1 MSALAVVETVADE
14 RPRPVAPSPRE
25 VLARSRQVSDAAVG
39 LLDEDALRMER
50 DRMALA
56 TVHSV
61 LAADGFERQFAQAS
75 HRAADNLACVVAMKA
90 AERTHGFS
98 RPVKP

>member
-1 MSALAVVETVADE
+1 MSALAVVEAVPEE
-14 RPRPVAPSPRE
+14 RPRPVAPTPRE
-25 VLARSRQVSDAAVG
+25 VLARSRRISKAAVG
-39 LLDEDALRMER
+39 LLDDEALRMER

-61 LAADGFERQFAQAS
+61 LAADGYERQFAQAS

-90 AERTHGFS
+90 ADRTHGFT
-98 RPVKP
+98 RMVKP

>member
-1 MSALAVVETVADE
+1 MSAVAVVEPVVEE
-14 RPRPVAPSPRE
+14 RPRPVAPTPRE
-25 VLARSRQVSDAAVG
+25 VLARSRRIAEASVD
-39 LLDEDALRMER
+39 LLDDEALRMER

-61 LAADGFERQFAQAS
+61 LAEDGYARQFAQAS

-90 AERTHGFS
+90 ADRTHGFT

>member
-1 MSALAVVETVADE
+1 MSAVVVEAVVVEE
-14 RPRPVAPSPRE
+14 RPRPVAPTPRE
-25 VLARSRQVSDAAVG
+25 VLARSARISEASVG
-39 LLDEDALRMER
+39 LLDDEALRMER

-61 LAADGFERQFAQAS
+61 LAGDGYERKFAQAS

-90 AERTHGFS
+90 AQRTHGFS
-98 RPVKP
+98 RLVKP